1 MLSSQVD
8 YYELLHVRPDAPAA
22 LIKACYRT
30 LMQKLKL
37 HPDLGGDVAIARQIN
52 EAYAVL
58 SDPESRARYD
68 AVRLSRG
75 TESAVQ
81 STTQATRSSHRPT
94 ANRVMWDARANLNQ
108 QKCLFCSFSHPYSS
122 EPPANALCKCCGC
135 PLAPVSERE
144 ALDRER
150 RALNRLEIE
159 RHISYRTL
167 STESMTPALTSD
179 LSLTGLKFESTA
191 DLIIDQLVQ
200 ISSPFCQALARIA
213 HASEIGGVVS
223 PSTRRYGVEYL
234 TLYFPTTSGALL
246 SQSV

>member
-1 MLSSQVD
+1 MLSNPVD
-8 YYELLHVRPDAPAA
+8 YYELLHVRSDAPGVV
-22 LIKACYRT
+22 IKACYRT
-30 LMQKLKL
+30 LLQKMKL
-37 HPDLGGDVAIARQIN
+37 HPDLGGDVELARQIN

-75 TESAVQ
+75 TESSAQAPTQ
-81 STTQATRSSHRPT
+81 SSRSSPT
-94 ANRVMWDARANLNQ
+94 STASRVMWDARANQSQ
-108 QKCLFCSFSHPYSS
+108 QKCQFCNFSHPYRS
-122 EPPANALCKCCGC
+122 EPPANALCKCCDC

-167 STESMTPALTSD
+167 STEPMTPALTSD

-191 DLIIDQLVQ
+191 DLIINQLVQ

-213 HASEIGGVVS
+213 HASEMRGVVT
-223 PSTRRYGVEYL
+223 PGARQYGVEYL